1 MVDFS
6 GMVSPASSLED
17 SAGYQQIPHTLWVD
31 PNLQLGFP
39 GDRVTSRR
47 GENLGNNWW
56 PSSNFDAF
64 LLLESQACSS
74 TGRDGLWPMGQ
85 IQPLKMFW
93 QIKCY
98 WNTAV
103 LLHVSVSC
111 SRFRTVQGQS
121 RVVATDCGGPQSL
134 RHLPGPSQK
143 KFANPW
149 SVRLFHASPWLSF
162 EKMLITPLWSQ
173 KGKSAEVTAGLP
185 QNSFPSSISP
195 ALPSL
200 FLGYLFLS
208 TYFLSFTWVYQMT
221 CPSGSHTY

>member
-1 MVDFS
+1 MHSCFLRAKLVLAQGVTACGPWAKFS
-6 GMVSPASSLED
+6 
-17 SAGYQQIPHTLWVD
+17 H
-31 PNLQLGFP
+31 
-39 GDRVTSRR
+39 
-47 GENLGNNWW
+47 
-56 PSSNFDAF
+56 
-64 LLLESQACSS
+64 
-74 TGRDGLWPMGQ
+74 
-85 IQPLKMFW
+85 LKCFW